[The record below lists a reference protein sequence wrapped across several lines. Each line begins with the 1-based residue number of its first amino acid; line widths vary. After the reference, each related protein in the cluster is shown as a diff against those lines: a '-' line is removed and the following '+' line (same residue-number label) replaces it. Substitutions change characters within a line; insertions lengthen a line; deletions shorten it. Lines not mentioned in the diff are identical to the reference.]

1 MVILQKSLPKED
13 LPHILLRTRISK
25 TSTLIDNIFSNSTS
39 LAEIESG
46 KMTSIFLDH
55 HPKFT
60 FLKYFFSKIP
70 ATKSNI
76 LRYDWRKSE
85 SNKLISDFN
94 QTDWE
99 QILFSG
105 KSDVNLSMNQYLSKI
120 DSLLET
126 HAPLKKLKKRELK
139 LLTKPWTTQSLQNSI
154 K

>member
-55 HPKFT
+55 HPQFT

-99 QILFSG
+99 QILSSG